1 MQLDIEEKFFLE
13 NKNTEHVDNFNKIH
27 KEVSVQKTEFNR
39 LLQAEGFETDQVE
52 RFTKASNSYKETFDN
67 IDWYEELVTNSL
79 GNRIIH
85 FIVWWVHYLEFSI
98 FKDRGKNKVFFIL
111 KNRRWEKIYSTK
123 VKESSDGLDSL
134 DLNSFVN
141 DLITKIDISEEEEN
155 LLVSFFSKLDKR
167 AFMDIVSLWSLDW
180 LEIKKI
186 P

>member
-1 MQLDIEEKFFLE
+1 
-13 NKNTEHVDNFNKIH
+13 
-27 KEVSVQKTEFNR
+27 
-39 LLQAEGFETDQVE
+39 
-52 RFTKASNSYKETFDN
+52 
-67 IDWYEELVTNSL
+67 
-79 GNRIIH
+79 
-85 FIVWWVHYLEFSI
+85 LEFSI